1 MSRIAL
7 VHSVSLL
14 GKEVAERL
22 ALRPDLC
29 TDLRLFALDEGMVG
43 TLTEGLDGAT
53 FVARV
58 EEDCFDGVDLT
69 ILCGEIELDR
79 QALALLPPGG
89 RAIVASHGAT
99 TQDGWPAVAGVAE
112 FSWLGQD
119 RLLAPSP
126 AAVGLIRLLEPLR
139 ALGLRQVVATAV
151 LPASELGV
159 AGIDALFEE
168 SRALLALAKPPKAEH
183 FPAQIAFN
191 LLPGAFP
198 GEEISRQV
206 EVALGLGVGDE
217 PASRIAVQT
226 AQAGIFHAVTLSL
239 YVELEKAIEPA
250 ALRKLL
256 GRAGAGTLA
265 KRPAALGPVQAA
277 GEEELLVGEVRAA
290 GDGSFWIWATIDNL
304 TVGGAGNVVRL
315 AETALR
321 PGAAS

>member
-22 ALRPDLC
+22 AQRPDLC
-29 TDLRLFALDEGMVG
+29 TDLRLYALDETMVG
-43 TLTEGLDGAT
+43 TLTAGLDGAA

-58 EEDCFDGVDLT
+58 EEDCFAGADLT

-79 QALALLPPGG
+79 QALALLPTGG
-89 RAIVASHGAT
+89 RAIVASHAAT
-99 TQDGWPAVAGVAE
+99 TADGFPAVAGVEE
-112 FSWLGQD
+112 FSWLGRD

-126 AAVGLIRLLEPLR
+126 AAVGLIRLLAPLR
-139 ALGLRQVVATAV
+139 ALGLRRAVATAV
-151 LPASELGV
+151 LPASECG
-159 AGIDALFEE
+159 APAIDALFEE
-168 SRALLALAKPPKAEH
+168 SRALLALAKPAKPAI

-191 LLPGAFP
+191 LLPGDFP

-206 EVALGLGVGDE
+206 ESALGLEGGGVL
-217 PASRIAVQT
+217 AVQT

-239 YVELEKAIEPA
+239 FVELDRPIEPA

-256 GRAGAGTLA
+256 GSSGAGTLV

-277 GEEELLVGEVRAA
+277 GEEELLVGEVEAA
-290 GDGSFWIWATIDNL
+290 GGNGFWIWATIDNL
-304 TVGGAGNVVRL
+304 TVGGAGNIARL
-315 AETALR
+315 AEQLLR
-321 PGAAS
+321 PGTAS